1 MWRSV
6 KGSIVGILLVFG
18 LALTAA
24 AQEQQHLI
32 NNVFQDTDLR
42 QALNDVAAQ
51 AKVNII
57 PDPSVQGV
65 VSAELKDAT
74 VEQAL
79 DLLLAGTGYQYIRK
93 PGFYLVFSPDQT
105 AGDFTSV
112 AETRLVHVTN
122 VAADT
127 ARGLLPDSLQRY
139 VRVDVSA
146 DALAIT
152 APKQL
157 LDRIV
162 ADLAKIDVPSRDE
175 TRYIPLSHVKAAAA
189 RGLLPANMQRFVR
202 TDAERNTLAITA
214 PHGMMQRIMGE
225 IAALDLP
232 RLPGAFGVPDIYP
245 TRLVKLNS
253 ATAKSA
259 MALLPEAAKGY
270 VRADEDTN
278 TLAISAP
285 DFMVSDILA
294 SVAAIDVPPRQVL
307 LSARV
312 VALERG
318 DLLNLG
324 SSWTMPT
331 ISAGT
336 LISDAVKW
344 PWELRI
350 GYTPD
355 RSFTDQLSLT
365 LNLLSQN
372 NEATI
377 ISNPQVMA
385 EDGKKA
391 QIKVTT
397 SEYFQLTVPQGT
409 YVQSEL
415 QQIETGTILG
425 ITPRI
430 GVNGDLTLDMNIEV
444 SDVIARGEQNLP
456 VVSRRTAQS
465 TVRIHDGG
473 TAAIAGLIDTRSQL
487 GRAGIPGVGDLPLL
501 GRAFRTDKLDHQARQ
516 VAIFITAT
524 VVNPGDKLARTG
536 RSPPPPMQSLNKDDY
551 RKGLA
556 AALDRLVGPK

>member
-1 MWRSV
+1 MWR
-6 KGSIVGILLVFG
+6 IVRGIVVGVLFVLG

-24 AQEQQHLI
+24 AQEQQYPV
-32 NNVFQDTDLR
+32 NNVFLDTDLR

-51 AKVNII
+51 AKVNIVA
-57 PDPSVQGV
+57 DPSVQGV
-65 VSAELKDAT
+65 VSVEMKDAT
-74 VEQAL
+74 VTQAL
-79 DLLLAGTGYQYIRK
+79 DLLLAGTGFQYVRK

-127 ARGLLPDSLQRY
+127 ARSLLPDSLQRY

-162 ADLAKIDVPSRDE
+162 ADLAKIDVPSSEE
-175 TRYIPLSHVKAAAA
+175 TRFIPLSHVKAATA

-202 TDAERNTLAITA
+202 TDTDRNTLAITA
-214 PHGMMQRIMGE
+214 PHSMMQRILGQ
-225 IAALDLP
+225 IASLDLA
-232 RLPGAFGVPDIYP
+232 RLPGAFDVPDIYP

-253 ATAKSA
+253 ATAKTA
-259 MALLPEAAKGY
+259 IALLPEAAKGY

-344 PWELRI
+344 PWELRV

-465 TVRIHDGG
+465 TVRIRDGG

-487 GRAGIPGVGDLPLL
+487 GRAGIPGAGDLPLL

-524 VVNPGDKLARTG
+524 VVNPGDKLAQTG
-536 RSPPPPMQSLNKDDY
+536 RSPPPPIQSVNKDDY

>member
-1 MWRSV
+1 M
-6 KGSIVGILLVFG
+6 
-18 LALTAA
+18 
-24 AQEQQHLI
+24 
-32 NNVFQDTDLR
+32 
-42 QALNDVAAQ
+42 
-51 AKVNII
+51 
-57 PDPSVQGV
+57 QGV

-74 VEQAL
+74 VAQAL
-79 DLLLAGTGYQYIRK
+79 DLLLAGTGYQYVRK

-112 AETRLVHVTN
+112 AETKLVHVTN
-122 VAADT
+122 VAADM
-127 ARGLLPDSLQRY
+127 ARSLLPDALQRY
-139 VRVDVSA
+139 VRVDASA
-146 DALAIT
+146 GALAIT

-157 LDRIV
+157 LDRII
-162 ADLAKIDVPSRDE
+162 ADLAKIDIPSGEE
-175 TRYIPLSHVKAAAA
+175 TRFIPLSHVKAATA
-189 RGLLPANMQRFVR
+189 RGLLPTNMQRFVR
-202 TDAERNTLAITA
+202 TDTDRNTLAITA
-214 PHGMMQRIMGE
+214 PHSMMQRILGE

-232 RLPGAFGVPDIYP
+232 RLPGAFNVPDIYP
-245 TRLVKLNS
+245 TRLVKLNN

-259 MALLPEAAKGY
+259 MALLPKAAQDY

-324 SSWTMPT
+324 TNWTMPT

-377 ISNPQVMA
+377 ISSPA
-385 EDGKKA
+385 GYGRGWEEGPD
-391 QIKVTT
+391 
-397 SEYFQLTVPQGT
+397 QGHN
-409 YVQSEL
+409 
-415 QQIETGTILG
+415 G
-425 ITPRI
+425 
-430 GVNGDLTLDMNIEV
+430 GV
-444 SDVIARGEQNLP
+444 LP
-456 VVSRRTAQS
+456 A
-465 TVRIHDGG
+465 
-473 TAAIAGLIDTRSQL
+473 
-487 GRAGIPGVGDLPLL
+487 
-501 GRAFRTDKLDHQARQ
+501 
-516 VAIFITAT
+516 
-524 VVNPGDKLARTG
+524 
-536 RSPPPPMQSLNKDDY
+536 
-551 RKGLA
+551 
-556 AALDRLVGPK
+556 